1 LYLKIHYVKIYL
13 VIKMDLPKRKPTRL
27 KDYNYSSFGS
37 YFITICTH
45 NRKCILC
52 DIVGDGVYDIPKIN
66 LTECGMILEKYIV
79 FMNTK
84 YDNISIDKYAI
95 MPNHIHLIIK
105 IENKFPDGMS
115 QAPYP
120 TTNAIIPK
128 YISLFKRYCN
138 REIGKNIF
146 QRSFHDHI
154 IRNEKDYLKIWNY
167 IDTNPQKW
175 RDDCFYTE

>member
-1 LYLKIHYVKIYL
+1 MYNIRY
-13 VIKMDLPKRKPTRL
+13 RRGWRL
-27 KDYNYSSFGS
+27 RHPENKFNGMW
-37 YFITICTH
+37 
-45 NRKCILC
+45 
-52 DIVGDGVYDIPKIN
+52 YDI
-66 LTECGMILEKYIV
+66 EKYII

-128 YISLFKRYCN
+128 FISLFKRYCN

-167 IDTNPQKW
+167 IDTNHQKW